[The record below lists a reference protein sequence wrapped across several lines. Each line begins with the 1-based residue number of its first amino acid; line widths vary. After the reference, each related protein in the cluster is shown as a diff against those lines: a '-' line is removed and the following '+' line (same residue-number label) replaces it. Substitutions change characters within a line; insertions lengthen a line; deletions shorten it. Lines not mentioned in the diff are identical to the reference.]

1 MSNLQELHELCLAN
15 DITISVAESCTS
27 GSIASSLSKLSGS
40 SKYFK
45 GGIIAYNNDIKM
57 DILDVSEEI
66 IVSYGEVSAEVVN
79 LMANNILS
87 KFNSNFSIATTGF
100 AGPVGGTKDNPIG
113 TVFIAVSNIYSTIVR
128 RFFFEG
134 DRSKI
139 IVMAVESALSL
150 LLVEIKKYK

>member
-1 MSNLQELHELCLAN
+1 MSNLQELHKLCFAN

-45 GGIIAYNNDIKM
+45 GGVIAYNNDVKM
-57 DILDVSEEI
+57 DILDVPEEI

-79 LMANNILS
+79 LMANNILT

-100 AGPVGGTKDNPIG
+100 AGPLGGTKDNPVG
-113 TVFIAVSNIYSTIVR
+113 TVFIAVSTIYSTIVR
-128 RFFFEG
+128 RFFFKG
-134 DRSKI
+134 DRRKI

>member
-27 GSIASSLSKLSGS
+27 GSIASSMSKLSGS

-45 GGIIAYNNDIKM
+45 GGVIAYNNNIKM
-57 DILDVSEEI
+57 DILDVPEEI

-79 LMANNILS
+79 LIANNVLT

-100 AGPVGGTKDNPIG
+100 AGPAGVTEGNPIG
-113 TVFIAVSNIYSTIVR
+113 TVFIAVSNIYSTTVR
-128 RFFFEG
+128 RFVFEG

-139 IVMAVESALSL
+139 IMMAVEGALSL
-150 LLVEIKKYK
+150 LLEEIKKYK